1 LINLNQGEAR
11 RLLKQFVKSGSI
23 DDKKVYLAVAKNI
36 TGDYNFPLIQE
47 LFEYKDEDIKK
58 TVVTVIGNFIDD
70 ERYATIFQKLLQADN
85 IPHEV
90 LKIIKEKRLA
100 QFKPVLNKIFTNTK
114 KSLWTRYYALLALG
128 AFEDPLLFELFVKGL
143 NDENNLIKIG
153 SLKALSDLKDKKAV
167 IFVKPLIKDKDDDV
181 RSTAEFVM
189 DSLRD
194 S

>member
-1 LINLNQGEAR
+1 
-11 RLLKQFVKSGSI
+11 
-23 DDKKVYLAVAKNI
+23 
-36 TGDYNFPLIQE
+36 
-47 LFEYKDEDIKK
+47 
-58 TVVTVIGNFIDD
+58 
-70 ERYATIFQKLLQADN
+70 
-85 IPHEV
+85 
-90 LKIIKEKRLA
+90 
-100 QFKPVLNKIFTNTK
+100 
-114 KSLWTRYYALLALG
+114 LLALG

-167 IFVKPLIKDKDDDV
+167 VFVKPLIKDKDDDV